1 MGASCPP
8 LPKRRPELSKGWE
21 RGARGVRA
29 ISDLPLSDSRAK
41 VVPEGWVAEAS
52 GYLKKA
58 GTIAGKDL
66 LTEWRG
72 KEVISA
78 TLVFSLLT
86 IVIFNFAFELQRVDL
101 ATVAP
106 GILWVAFTFS
116 GTLGLNR
123 SFAVEKD
130 RGSLAGLML
139 APVDR
144 SAIYLGKMT
153 ANVLLMLITEAILL
167 PLFAVLFNMPLLR
180 LLAIVPIVVLGTVGF
195 VAVGTLLAAVA
206 MHTRAREVMLPVL
219 LFPMLMPVII
229 VAVQATGAILR
240 GDSLAT
246 LTPELGILLAY
257 DAILFA
263 VAWLSFEFVV
273 EA

>member
-1 MGASCPP
+1 MEKTSGPSIATTWP
-8 LPKRRPELSKGWE
+8 RQREIE
-21 RGARGVRA
+21 ATQ
-29 ISDLPLSDSRAK
+29 
-41 VVPEGWVAEAS
+41 GWVADAS

-72 KEVISA
+72 KEVVSA
-78 TLVFSLLT
+78 TLIFSLLT
-86 IVIFNFAFELQRVDL
+86 VVIFNFAFELQRVDL
-101 ATVAP
+101 PTIAP

-144 SAIYLGKMT
+144 SAIYLGKT
-153 ANVLLMLITEAILL
+153 SANVVLMLLTEAILL
-167 PLFAVLFNMPLLR
+167 PLFAVLFNMSMSR
-180 LLAIVPIVVLGTVGF
+180 LVSITPIVILGTIGF

-219 LFPMLMPVII
+219 LFPTLMPVVI
-229 VAVQATGAILR
+229 VAVQATGRVLR
-240 GDSLAT
+240 GDALSVLA
-246 LTPELGILLAY
+246 PELGVLLAY
-257 DAILFA
+257 DAILFV

>member
-1 MGASCPP
+1 MGETSERSIATTWPRQRSAPGAH
-8 LPKRRPELSKGWE
+8 GWAAE
-21 RGARGVRA
+21 GAAYLRKA
-29 ISDLPLSDSRAK
+29 
-41 VVPEGWVAEAS
+41 VA
-52 GYLKKA
+52 
-58 GTIAGKDL
+58 IAGKDL

-72 KEVISA
+72 KEIITA
-78 TLVFSLLT
+78 TLVFSLLA

-101 ATVAP
+101 AVVAP
-106 GILWVAFTFS
+106 GILWVAFTFA

-144 SAIYLGKMT
+144 SAIYLGKAA
-153 ANVLLMLITEAILL
+153 ANVVLMLLTEAVLL
-167 PLFAVLFNMPLLR
+167 PLFGVLFNMSMVRVLS
-180 LLAIVPIVVLGTVGF
+180 IVPIVALGTVGF

-229 VAVQATGAILR
+229 VAVQATGRILL
-240 GDSLAT
+240 GDGLGEMVSELAV
-246 LTPELGILLAY
+246 LLAY
-257 DAILFA
+257 DAILFV

>member
-1 MGASCPP
+1 MGKTSEPSIATTWP
-8 LPKRRPELSKGWE
+8 RQRDTQ
-21 RGARGVRA
+21 VTQ
-29 ISDLPLSDSRAK
+29 
-41 VVPEGWVAEAS
+41 GWVTDAT

-58 GTIAGKDL
+58 GTIAAKDL

-86 IVIFNFAFELQRVDL
+86 VVIFNFAFELQRVDL
-101 ATVAP
+101 TLVTP
-106 GILWVAFTFS
+106 GMLWVAFTFA

-144 SAIYLGKMT
+144 SAIYLGKAS
-153 ANVLLMLITEAILL
+153 ANVLLMLLAEAMIL
-167 PLFAVLFNMPLLR
+167 PLFAILFNMSMAR
-180 LLAIVPIVVLGTVGF
+180 LLTIVPIVGLGTIGF
-195 VAVGTLLAAVA
+195 VAVGTLMAAVA

-219 LFPMLMPVII
+219 LFPILMPVII
-229 VAVQATGAILR
+229 VAVQATGRILS
-240 GDSLAT
+240 GDSLSA
-246 LTPELGILLAY
+246 LGPELGILLAY
-257 DAILFA
+257 DAILFV
-263 VAWLSFEFVV
+263 VAWLSFEYVV

>member
-1 MGASCPP
+1 MEKTSEPSIATTWPRQRKAP
-8 LPKRRPELSKGWE
+8 A
-21 RGARGVRA
+21 AR
-29 ISDLPLSDSRAK
+29 
-41 VVPEGWVAEAS
+41 GWVAEAS

-72 KEVISA
+72 KEVVSA

-86 IVIFNFAFELQRVDL
+86 VVIFNFAFELQRVNL

-106 GILWVAFTFS
+106 GILWVAFTFA

-153 ANVLLMLITEAILL
+153 ANVLLMFITEAILL
-167 PLFAVLFNMPLLR
+167 PLFAVFFNMSMLR
-180 LLAIVPIVVLGTVGF
+180 LITIVPVVALGTIGF

-219 LFPMLMPVII
+219 LFPTLMPVII
-229 VAVQATGAILR
+229 AAVQATGRVLQ
-240 GDSLAT
+240 GDSLTA
-246 LTPELGILLAY
+246 LTSELGILLAY
-257 DAILFA
+257 DAILFV

>member
-1 MGASCPP
+1 MGETSEPSIATTWP
-8 LPKRRPELSKGWE
+8 RRHEIPVAQ
-21 RGARGVRA
+21 R
-29 ISDLPLSDSRAK
+29 
-41 VVPEGWVAEAS
+41 WVAEAS

-86 IVIFNFAFELQRVDL
+86 VVIFNFAFELQRVDL
-101 ATVAP
+101 PTVAP
-106 GILWVAFTFS
+106 GILWVAFTFA

-144 SAIYLGKMT
+144 SAIYLGKAI

-167 PLFAVLFNMPLLR
+167 PMFAVFFNMPMAR
-180 LLAIVPIVVLGTVGF
+180 IVAIIPIVILGTVGF

-219 LFPMLMPVII
+219 LFPTLMPVII
-229 VAVQATGAILR
+229 VAVQATGRILR
-240 GDSLAT
+240 GDALTALAA
-246 LTPELGILLAY
+246 EVGVLLAY
-257 DAILFA
+257 DAILFV
-263 VAWLSFEFVV
+263 VAWLSFEYVV

>member
-1 MGASCPP
+1 ME
-8 LPKRRPELSKGWE
+8 K
-21 RGARGVRA
+21 
-29 ISDLPLSDSRAK
+29 ISGPSIATSWPRQREIPAAQ
-41 VVPEGWVAEAS
+41 GWVAEAS

-86 IVIFNFAFELQRVDL
+86 IVIFNFAFEMQRIEL
-101 ATVAP
+101 PTVAP

-144 SAIYLGKMT
+144 SAIYLGKMI
-153 ANVLLMLITEAILL
+153 ANVLLMLLTEAILL
-167 PLFAVLFNMPLLR
+167 PLFAVLFNMSMLR
-180 LLAIVPIVVLGTVGF
+180 LAAVVPIVILGTIGF

-219 LFPMLMPVII
+219 LFPTLMPVII
-229 VAVQATGAILR
+229 AAVQATGAVLG
-240 GDSLAT
+240 GDSLTT
-246 LTPELGILLAY
+246 LAPEMGILLAY
-257 DAILFA
+257 DMILSV
-263 VAWLSFEFVV
+263 VAWLSFEYVV

>member
-1 MGASCPP
+1 MGETSEPSIATTWP
-8 LPKRRPELSKGWE
+8 RQPETP
-21 RGARGVRA
+21 A
-29 ISDLPLSDSRAK
+29 IQ
-41 VVPEGWVAEAS
+41 GWVAETS

-66 LTEWRG
+66 LAEWRG

-86 IVIFNFAFELQRVDL
+86 VVIFNFAFELQRVDL
-101 ATVAP
+101 TTVAP

-144 SAIYLGKMT
+144 SAIYLGKTT
-153 ANVLLMLITEAILL
+153 ANVLLMFITEAILL
-167 PLFAVLFNMPLLR
+167 PMFAVFFNMSMMR
-180 LLAIVPIVVLGTVGF
+180 LVAIIPIVLLGTVGF

-229 VAVQATGAILR
+229 VAVQATGRILQ
-240 GDSLAT
+240 GDPLSA
-246 LTPELGILLAY
+246 LTGELGILLAY
-257 DAILFA
+257 DAILFV

>member
-1 MGASCPP
+1 MGKTSEPSIATT
-8 LPKRRPELSKGWE
+8 W
-21 RGARGVRA
+21 VRQREIPA
-29 ISDLPLSDSRAK
+29 TQ
-41 VVPEGWVAEAS
+41 GWVAEAG
-52 GYLKKA
+52 GYLHKA

-72 KEVISA
+72 KEVVSA
-78 TLVFSLLT
+78 TLVFALLT
-86 IVIFNFAFELQRVDL
+86 VVIFNFAFELQRVDL

-167 PLFAVLFNMPLLR
+167 PLFAVLFNMPLLQ
-180 LLAIVPIVVLGTVGF
+180 LAAIIPIVVLGTIGF

-219 LFPMLMPVII
+219 LFPTLMPVII
-229 VAVQATGAILR
+229 VAVQATGAILH
-240 GDSLAT
+240 GDSLST

-257 DAILFA
+257 DAILFV
-263 VAWLSFEFVV
+263 VAWLSFEYVV

>member
-1 MGASCPP
+1 MGKTSEPSIVTT
-8 LPKRRPELSKGWE
+8 LPRQRELP
-21 RGARGVRA
+21 
-29 ISDLPLSDSRAK
+29 I
-41 VVPEGWVAEAS
+41 PEGWVAEAT
-52 GYLKKA
+52 GYLRKA
-58 GTIAGKDL
+58 GAIAGKDL

-78 TLVFSLLT
+78 TLIFSLLT
-86 IVIFNFAFELQRVDL
+86 VVIFNFAFELQRVDL
-101 ATVAP
+101 PTVAP

-153 ANVLLMLITEAILL
+153 ANVLLMLITETILL
-167 PLFAVLFNMPLLR
+167 PLFGVFFNMPMLQLA
-180 LLAIVPIVVLGTVGF
+180 AIVPVVILGTVGF

-219 LFPMLMPVII
+219 LFPMLMPAII
-229 VAVQATGAILR
+229 VAVQATGSILR
-240 GDSLAT
+240 GDSLT
-246 LTPELGILLAY
+246 DLTPELGVLMAY
-257 DAILFA
+257 DAILFV
-263 VAWLSFEFVV
+263 VAWLGFEFVV

>member
-1 MGASCPP
+1 MEKTSEPSIATTWPRQRET
-8 LPKRRPELSKGWE
+8 LAAQGWL
-21 RGARGVRA
+21 A
-29 ISDLPLSDSRAK
+29 D
-41 VVPEGWVAEAS
+41 AS
-52 GYLKKA
+52 GYLRKA

-72 KEVISA
+72 REVISA

-86 IVIFNFAFELQRVDL
+86 FVIFNFAFELQRVDL
-101 ATVAP
+101 PVVAP
-106 GILWVAFTFS
+106 GILWVAFTFA

-130 RGSLAGLML
+130 RGSLSGLML

-167 PLFAVLFNMPLLR
+167 PLFIVLFNMRISALISVIP
-180 LLAIVPIVVLGTVGF
+180 VVILGTVGF

-219 LFPMLMPVII
+219 LFPTLMPVII
-229 VAVQATGAILR
+229 VAVQATGRLLS
-240 GDSLAT
+240 GDSLT
-246 LTPELGILLAY
+246 VLGPELGVLLAY
-257 DAILFA
+257 DAILFV